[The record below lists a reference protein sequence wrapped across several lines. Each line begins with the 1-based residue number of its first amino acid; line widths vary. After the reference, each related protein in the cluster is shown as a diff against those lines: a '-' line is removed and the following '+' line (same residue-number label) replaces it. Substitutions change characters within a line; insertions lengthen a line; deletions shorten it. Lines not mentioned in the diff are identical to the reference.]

1 MDYLDLYRANG
12 ALLEGHFELSS
23 GLHSDR
29 YLQSALVLQDPQ
41 KAATLCS
48 ALADQLPT
56 GIQYVVGPAMG
67 GVIPAYELGRA
78 LGVYAQFTERKDGVM
93 QLRRGFSLP
102 EGAKVL
108 VMDDILTTGG
118 SIRECVEAIRDSG
131 VDLVG
136 AGCLVDRSNGEAS
149 DLLELPLYALME
161 VPVRTWT
168 PEACPLCQEGVPVT
182 KPGSRTA

>member
-1 MDYLDLYRANG
+1 MYRASG

-29 YLQSALVLQDPQ
+29 YLQSALVLQDPE
-41 KAATLCS
+41 KAATLGH
-48 ALADQLPT
+48 ALAQKLPA
-56 GIQYVVGPAMG
+56 GIEYVVGPAMG

-78 LGVYAQFTERKDGVM
+78 LGVYAQFTERKDDVM

-102 EGAKVL
+102 EGAKVM

-118 SIRECVEAIRDSG
+118 SIRECVEAIRGLG

-149 DLLELPLYALME
+149 DLPDLPLYALVE
-161 VPVRTWT
+161 VPVRTWQ
-168 PEACPLCQEGVPVT
+168 PEDCPLCREGIPVT
-182 KPGSRTA
+182 KPGSRAA